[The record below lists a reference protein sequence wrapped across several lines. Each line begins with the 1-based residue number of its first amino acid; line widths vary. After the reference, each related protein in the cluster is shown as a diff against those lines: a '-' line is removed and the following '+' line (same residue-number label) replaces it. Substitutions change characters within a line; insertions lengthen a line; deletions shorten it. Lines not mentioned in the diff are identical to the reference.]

1 MEKSKKGSLVMERL
15 CESFYV
21 GFHWLCFSDRLC
33 LFDYKYCV
41 PYTLLDFRTGIMK
54 RRKTKIN
61 TRQVVVNHIDAN
73 IIVKQQ
79 RLIAEYER
87 FNEWLLFALL
97 GEYHRV
103 IQFSEDI
110 YLGEEIVN
118 LVHRNIVKDG
128 DTETEKV

>member
-1 MEKSKKGSLVMERL
+1 MKK
-15 CESFYV
+15 
-21 GFHWLCFSDRLC
+21 
-33 LFDYKYCV
+33 
-41 PYTLLDFRTGIMK
+41 
-54 RRKTKIN
+54 RKTKIN

-97 GEYHRV
+97 GEYHGAV
-103 IQFSEDI
+103 QFSEDI
-110 YLGEEIVN
+110 YLGEAIVD

-128 DTETEKV
+128 NTETEKV

>member
-1 MEKSKKGSLVMERL
+1 MV
-15 CESFYV
+15 
-21 GFHWLCFSDRLC
+21 
-33 LFDYKYCV
+33 
-41 PYTLLDFRTGIMK
+41 MK

-61 TRQVVVNHIDAN
+61 TWQVVVNHIDAN

-79 RLIAEYER
+79 KLIAEYER

-97 GEYHRV
+97 GEYHRAV
-103 IQFSEDI
+103 QFSEDI
-110 YLGEEIVN
+110 YLGEAIVD

>member
-1 MEKSKKGSLVMERL
+1 MKK
-15 CESFYV
+15 
-21 GFHWLCFSDRLC
+21 
-33 LFDYKYCV
+33 
-41 PYTLLDFRTGIMK
+41 
-54 RRKTKIN
+54 RKTKIN

-87 FNEWLLFALL
+87 FNEWLLFTLL

-110 YLGEEIVN
+110 YLREEIVD

-128 DTETEKV
+128 NTETEKV

>member
-1 MEKSKKGSLVMERL
+1 MV
-15 CESFYV
+15 
-21 GFHWLCFSDRLC
+21 
-33 LFDYKYCV
+33 
-41 PYTLLDFRTGIMK
+41 MK

-79 RLIAEYER
+79 RVIDEYER

-110 YLGEEIVN
+110 
-118 LVHRNIVKDG
+118 
-128 DTETEKV
+128 

>member
-1 MEKSKKGSLVMERL
+1 M
-15 CESFYV
+15 
-21 GFHWLCFSDRLC
+21 
-33 LFDYKYCV
+33 
-41 PYTLLDFRTGIMK
+41 PYNLLDFRTGIMK

-97 GEYHRV
+97 GEYHRAV
-103 IQFSEDI
+103 QFSEDI
-110 YLGEEIVN
+110 HLGDTIVD

-128 DTETEKV
+128 NTETEKV